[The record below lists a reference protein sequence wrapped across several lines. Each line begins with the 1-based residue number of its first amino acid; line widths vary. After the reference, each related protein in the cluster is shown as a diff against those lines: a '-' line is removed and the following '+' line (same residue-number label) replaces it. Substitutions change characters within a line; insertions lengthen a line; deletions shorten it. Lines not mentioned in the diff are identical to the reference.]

1 MDSVNFFE
9 MANKQANWLS
19 VRQKAIASNV
29 ANANTPGYKA
39 RDVED
44 FTAVLQNKTIS
55 MAVTNVH
62 HMDITENGMETHI
75 IRPENVMEVTH
86 SGNDVNL
93 EEEMRKG
100 GDVSREISLNTAI
113 VKAFHRM
120 TMATVRGGA

>member
-1 MDSVNFFE
+1 MDSVNLFE
-9 MANKQANWLS
+9 MANKQADWLS

-39 RDVED
+39 RDVDD

-62 HMDITENGMETHI
+62 HMDMTENGMEAHVM
-75 IRPENVMEVTH
+75 RPENITEITH

-120 TMATVRGGA
+120 TIAAVKGGA